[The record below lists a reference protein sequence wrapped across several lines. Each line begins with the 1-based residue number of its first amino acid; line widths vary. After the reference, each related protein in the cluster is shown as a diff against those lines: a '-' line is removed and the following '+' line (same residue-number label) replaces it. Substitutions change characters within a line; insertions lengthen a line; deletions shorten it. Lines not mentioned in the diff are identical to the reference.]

1 MRCACRAHAHV
12 SERAAVAGG
21 QGTALGL
28 GLGLLARLGRGLLGR
43 PADCAGWAKALAG
56 QAGPWSNGRR
66 GWLGLLLLWA
76 KVR

>member
-1 MRCACRAHAHV
+1 M
-12 SERAAVAGG
+12 SERAAAAGG

-43 PADCAGWAKALAG
+43 PADYASWAKALAG
-56 QAGPWSNGRR
+56 QARPRPDGRR
-66 GWLGLLLLWA
+66 GWLGLLLSWA